1 MEARAQSDYRKYSN
15 EELHEM
21 IKHLAVN
28 RIISEELKNK
38 MTDSIF
44 KRHHD
49 KLSDDQERREAQ
61 KRNAL
66 QWYYRKKLIRMWPR
80 FQEHKEE
87 LEYIGGELD
96 DYAYLSIEGA
106 IKYDEYIKKISL
118 LNEELEDIKN
128 KIRNPKN

>member
-1 MEARAQSDYRKYSN
+1 MDFFLSKSVRAQSDYRKYSN
-15 EELHEM
+15 EELREM

-28 RIISEELKNK
+28 RIINDELKNK

-49 KLSDDQERREAQ
+49 KLFDDRERREAQ

-66 QWYYRKKLIRMWPR
+66 QWYYRKKLIRMY
-80 FQEHKEE
+80 E
-87 LEYIGGELD
+87 D
-96 DYAYLSIEGA
+96 TYLSIEGA

-118 LNEELEDIKN
+118 LNDELEDIKN